1 MNDVIFEHSKLE
13 VEGETFTMARLDG
26 RDVILAIG
34 GDEAARGRGKALRGE
49 EAHRT
54 IEGSRVKVRI
64 CPADYENMLAFDR
77 KVVPHRRLVALTK
90 EAGLRSGLGTGNRVI
105 ITGSESE
112 GLADPSAL
120 GVFSG
125 IFRAMVNAGRAGW
138 FIQQSVVR
146 ELIPEGVDPEAHPG
160 LGHTGGYGPGEL
172 LRSGLFA
179 FAGLGG
185 HAKFDLPIGADAD
198 HAIVGGR
205 DEQALAES
213 LELNRTALAEARDYT
228 KFTVDT
234 CNLFGFPAI
243 FENREEAELRRAFK
257 DRTFVVPDIRDR
269 HEGLTYVFGEEEV
282 ERLGRKYWRA
292 CRVHKELH
300 DFVAGLKGP
309 EPFDYELS
317 LDETPEPTPARELL
331 FYLVVLEEVMGLP
344 REAVTSVAPSFAFR
358 KRADYD
364 GDLDRDLRPQ
374 VNACASI
381 AASFGQVLCIHSG
394 SGHGVDT
401 GKGDGVDEVLVE
413 AAGGELQLKV
423 SGIYQEILWR
433 VLAESTVPAER
444 ALFEEV
450 WEETRKIA
458 AVVAGIEASGID
470 DAWSLQVVKGY
481 GPTQAGL
488 ARQLLPF
495 ADPGRRRP
503 DDDFFRHF
511 AYLVWRPLRA
521 RLYATITA
529 ETWERYAGAVEAY
542 TTMRLDGLFGA

>member
-1 MNDVIFEHSKLE
+1 MKDLIFEHSKLH
-13 VEGETFTMARLDG
+13 VEGETFYMARLDG
-26 RDVILAIG
+26 RDVILATG
-34 GDEAARGRGKALRGE
+34 GDEAASGLGKVLRGE

-54 IEGSRVKVRI
+54 IGGSRVKVRI

-77 KVVPHRRLVALTK
+77 KVIPHRRLVALTK

-105 ITGSESE
+105 ITGSDCE
-112 GLADPSAL
+112 GLADSAAL

-125 IFRAMVNAGRAGW
+125 IFRAMMRAGRSGW

-146 ELIPEGVDPEAHPG
+146 ELIPEGVDPAAHPG
-160 LGHTGGYGPGEL
+160 LGHTGGYGPREL

-185 HAKFDLPIGADAD
+185 YAKFDRPIGADAD

-205 DEQALAES
+205 DEESLAES
-213 LELNRTALAEARDYT
+213 LELNKIALAEARDYT

-234 CNLFGFPAI
+234 CNLFDFPVTL
-243 FENREEAELRRAFK
+243 EKREDVELRRVFK
-257 DRTFVVPDIRDR
+257 DRTFNIPNILDR
-269 HEGLTYVFGEEEV
+269 YEGFTYVFGEEEV
-282 ERLGRKYWRA
+282 ARLGRKYWRA

-300 DFVAGLKGP
+300 DFVAGLKGA

-331 FYLVVLEEVMGLP
+331 FYLVVLEEVVGLP

-364 GDLDRDLRPQ
+364 GDLDRDLRPR

-381 AASFGQVLCIHSG
+381 AAAYGQIICVHSG
-394 SGHGVDT
+394 SGHGVAT
-401 GKGDGVDEVLVE
+401 GKGEGVDKALAE
-413 AAGGELQLKV
+413 ATGGELQLKV
-423 SGIYQEILWR
+423 SGVYQEILWR
-433 VLAESTVPAER
+433 VLSEAVEPAER

-450 WEETRKIA
+450 WEETRKIT
-458 AVVAGIEASGID
+458 AVVGGIEASGSD
-470 DAWSLQVVKGY
+470 DAWTIQVVKGY
-481 GPTQAGL
+481 GSTQADL
-488 ARQLLPF
+488 ARQLLPQ
-495 ADPGRRRP
+495 ADPVYRRP

-521 RLYATITA
+521 YIYATITA
-529 ETWERYAGAVEAY
+529 ETWERYSDAVEAY